1 MKPHTEQ
8 TPKYAL
14 TEIKPVLAECPS
26 FDEWL
31 QRHFSEP
38 VTKEM
43 YHAKYSDS
51 WHSKDELLR
60 RYKKAFLL

>member
-1 MKPHTEQ
+1 MNEEQ
-8 TPKYAL
+8 IPKEAL
-14 TEIKPVLAECPS
+14 PETKPVLAEYPS

-31 QRHFSEP
+31 RKHFSEP